1 MATLMFGRNMF
12 SQTLHADQRDRCLAV
27 EQTRHERIKKLSE
40 RSVI

>member
-27 EQTRHERIKKLSE
+27 EQTRHERILKKAQ
-40 RSVI
+40 